1 MKARKSHKDESTRLA
16 ARAMRRAAKKVL
28 GEAVRNNVPVPLWD
42 GKRVV
47 WKVPKEEID
56 RMNSADGDTTA
67 DP

>member
-1 MKARKSHKDESTRLA
+1 MKARKSHDDESTRLA

-67 DP
+67 NP